1 MEKILNFDMDGTFVD
16 LYGVENW
23 LDDLTNSRTRPYEIA
38 KPLGNIQLLARYMN
52 KAQKLGYL
60 LRVVTKTSRSGNA
73 E

>member
-38 KPLGNIQLLARYMN
+38 KPLGIGRPDGLIRML
-52 KAQKLGYL
+52 
-60 LRVVTKTSRSGNA
+60 T